1 MNILDQI
8 AASGFRTVDLVIVL
22 IYLALLIFL
31 GLFLGRTKKGE
42 QKSASDYFLAGNTLT
57 WWAVGASLIAAN
69 ISAEQFIGM
78 SGTSYADGI
87 ATAAYELMAAVTLVV
102 IGKFLLPIM
111 LKRNIFTIPQFLR
124 ERYNDGVGL
133 AFSILWLFLYVFV
146 NLTSVAWLG
155 ALAIEQIL
163 GLQGAVLMVGSTAIS
178 MRMVIVVALFLI
190 AGIYS
195 IYGGL
200 ASVAWTDVL
209 QVTFLV
215 GGGLIT
221 AWFALKAVGGDA
233 GVLAGLNNIYTDLTT
248 GEHLNDSHL
257 HLVIQQSHNPSGF
270 ANVPGIAAVV
280 GGVWLT
286 NLGYWG
292 FNQYIIQKGLAA
304 KSIAEAQK
312 GLVFAGFLKILIPF
326 IVCLPGICAYYIS
339 LHPEAFTQLQG
350 SINVSD
356 DAYPWLVR
364 NFTPVGVKGLTFAA
378 LSAAIISSLA
388 SMLNSTSTLFTMD
401 IYKKYIHP
409 GATDKKLVNVGRITS
424 LCALAIAL
432 VAVKPLLGSLDQ
444 AFQYIQEYSGFIY
457 PGIIVVFGLGLLWK
471 RSSARAAV
479 WSAIIVIPL
488 GVLFK
493 IFLGDVPF
501 QLRAGYIFIILFCF
515 HVIMSLID
523 TKVVPAEQLTV
534 KDKKT
539 MIKWARIL
547 GGAGLFFILAATV
560 VTAWGALLPETATPD
575 NNFIA
580 YLNDIGFEAFFFFG
594 TLVGAQA
601 VWLYSNTFDK
611 EKDPKALP
619 IDLSLFHT
627 SKGYNWGA
635 LAICV
640 IVAALYV
647 ILW

>member
-42 QKSASDYFLAGNTLT
+42 EKSASDYFLAGNTLT

-102 IGKFLLPIM
+102 IGKFLLPVM
-111 LKRNIFTIPQFLR
+111 LKRKIFTIPQFLR

-163 GLQGAVLMVGSTAIS
+163 GLQGAVLMIGSWSIS

-233 GVLAGLNNIYTDLTT
+233 GVLGGLNNIFTDLTT
-248 GEHLNDSHL
+248 GEHLHDTHL
-257 HLVIQQSHNPSGF
+257 HLVIQESHNPAGF

-304 KSIAEAQK
+304 KSVAEAQK

-339 LHPEAFTQLQG
+339 LHPEAFTHLQG
-350 SINVSD
+350 SIVVSD

-378 LSAAIISSLA
+378 LAAAIISSLA

-401 IYKKYIHP
+401 IYKKYLNKE
-409 GATDKKLVNVGRITS
+409 ASDKKLVNVGRITS

-479 WSAIIVIPL
+479 WSALIVIPL
-488 GVLFK
+488 GILFK
-493 IFLGDVPF
+493 LFLGDVPF
-501 QLRAGYIFIILFCF
+501 QLRAGYIFIILVCF
-515 HVIMSLID
+515 HIIMSLID
-523 TKVVPAEQLTV
+523 KKVVDAEEL
-534 KDKKT
+534 KEEDKKS

-547 GGAGLFFILAATV
+547 GCTGLCFILAAAV
-560 VTAWGALLPETATPD
+560 VTIWGALLPDSATPD
-575 NNFIA
+575 NHFIA
-580 YLNDIGFEAFFFFG
+580 YLNDIGFQAFYFFG
-594 TLVGAQA
+594 TLVGVQA
-601 VWLYSNTFDK
+601 VWLYSNTNDK
-611 EKDPKALP
+611 KKDPKALP

>member
-42 QKSASDYFLAGNTLT
+42 EKSANDYFLAGNTLT

-102 IGKFLLPIM
+102 IGKFLLPVM
-111 LKRNIFTIPQFLR
+111 LKRKIFTIPQFLR

-163 GLQGAVLMVGSTAIS
+163 GLQGAVLMIGSWSIS

-233 GVLAGLNNIYTDLTT
+233 GVLGGLNNIFTDLTT
-248 GEHLNDSHL
+248 GEHLHDTHL
-257 HLVIQQSHNPSGF
+257 HLVIQESHNPAGF

-304 KSIAEAQK
+304 KSVAEAQK

-339 LHPEAFTQLQG
+339 LHPETFSSLQG
-350 SINVSD
+350 TINVSD

-378 LSAAIISSLA
+378 LAAAIISSLA

-401 IYKKYIHP
+401 IYKKYINK
-409 GATDKKLVNVGRITS
+409 GASDKKLVNVGRITS

-479 WSAIIVIPL
+479 WSALIVIPL
-488 GVLFK
+488 GILFK
-493 IFLGDVPF
+493 VFLGDVPF
-501 QLRAGYIFIILFCF
+501 QLRAGYIFIILVCF
-515 HVIMSLID
+515 HIIMSLID
-523 TKVVPAEQLTV
+523 KKVVGAEEL
-534 KDKKT
+534 KEEDKKS
-539 MIKWARIL
+539 MIKWAKIL
-547 GGAGLFFILAATV
+547 GCTGLCFILAAAV
-560 VTAWGALLPETATPD
+560 VTIWGALLPDSATPD
-575 NNFIA
+575 NNVIA
-580 YLNDIGFEAFFFFG
+580 YLNDIGFQAFYFFG
-594 TLVGAQA
+594 TLVGVQA
-601 VWLYSNTFDK
+601 VWLYSNTYDK
-611 EKDPKALP
+611 KKDPKALP

>member
-1 MNILDQI
+1 MNILEQI
-8 AASGFRTVDLVIVL
+8 SASGFRTVDLIIVL
-22 IYLALLIFL
+22 LYLAVLIFL
-31 GLFLGRTKKGE
+31 GLFLGRNKKGE
-42 QKSASDYFLAGNTLT
+42 EKSANDYFLAGNTLT

-102 IGKFLLPIM
+102 IGKFLLPVM
-111 LKRNIFTIPQFLR
+111 LKRKIFTIPQFLR

-163 GLQGAVLMVGSTAIS
+163 GLQGAMLEMGSITIS

-215 GGGLIT
+215 GGGLVT
-221 AWFALKAVGGDA
+221 AWFALKAVGGGEA
-233 GVLAGLNNIYTDLTT
+233 LSGLANIYHDLTT
-248 GEHLNDSHL
+248 GEHLHDTHL
-257 HLVIQQSHNPSGF
+257 HLVIQESHNPAGF

-304 KSIAEAQK
+304 KSVEEAQK

-339 LHPEAFTQLQG
+339 LHPEAFAHLQG

-378 LSAAIISSLA
+378 LAAAIISSLA

-424 LCALAIAL
+424 LCALLIAL
-432 VAVKPLLGSLDQ
+432 IAVKPLLGSLDQ

-547 GGAGLFFILAATV
+547 GSAGLLFILAATV
-560 VTAWGALLPETATPD
+560 VTAWGALLPDSATPD

-640 IVAALYV
+640 IVAVLYV

>member
-304 KSIAEAQK
+304 KSIAEAQN

-493 IFLGDVPF
+493 IFLGNVPF

>member
-42 QKSASDYFLAGNTLT
+42 EKSANDYFLAGNTLT

-102 IGKFLLPIM
+102 IGKFLLPVM
-111 LKRNIFTIPQFLR
+111 LKRKIFTIPQFLR

-163 GLQGAVLMVGSTAIS
+163 GLQGAVLMIGSWSIS

-233 GVLAGLNNIYTDLTT
+233 GVLGGLNNIFTDLTT
-248 GEHLNDSHL
+248 GEHLHDTHL
-257 HLVIQQSHNPSGF
+257 HLVIQESHNPAGF

-304 KSIAEAQK
+304 KSVAEAQK

-339 LHPEAFTQLQG
+339 LHPEAFTALQG
-350 SINVSD
+350 TINVSD

-378 LSAAIISSLA
+378 LAAAIISSLA

-401 IYKKYIHP
+401 IYKKYINKE
-409 GATDKKLVNVGRITS
+409 ASDKKLVNVGRITS

-479 WSAIIVIPL
+479 WSALIVIPL
-488 GVLFK
+488 GILFK
-493 IFLGDVPF
+493 VFLGNVPF
-501 QLRAGYIFIILFCF
+501 QLRAGYIFIILVCF
-515 HVIMSLID
+515 HIVMSLID
-523 TKVVPAEQLTV
+523 KKVVDAEEL
-534 KDKKT
+534 KEEDKKS
-539 MIKWARIL
+539 MIKWAKIL
-547 GGAGLFFILAATV
+547 GCTGLLFILAAAV
-560 VTAWGALLPETATPD
+560 VTIWGALLPDSATPD

-580 YLNDIGFEAFFFFG
+580 YLNDIGFQAFYFFG
-594 TLVGAQA
+594 TLVGVQA
-601 VWLYSNTFDK
+601 VWLYSNTYDK
-611 EKDPKALP
+611 KKDPKALP

>member
-1 MNILDQI
+1 MNILEQI
-8 AASGFRTVDLVIVL
+8 SASGFRTVDLIIVL
-22 IYLALLIFL
+22 LYLAVLIFL
-31 GLFLGRTKKGE
+31 GLFLGRNKKGE
-42 QKSASDYFLAGNTLT
+42 EKSANDYFLAGNTLT

-102 IGKFLLPIM
+102 IGKFLLPVM
-111 LKRNIFTIPQFLR
+111 LKRKIFTIPQFLR

-163 GLQGAVLMVGSTAIS
+163 GLQGAMLEMGSITIS

-215 GGGLIT
+215 GGGLVT
-221 AWFALKAVGGDA
+221 AWFALKAVGGGEA
-233 GVLAGLNNIYTDLTT
+233 LSGLANIYHDLTT
-248 GEHLNDSHL
+248 GEHLHDTHL
-257 HLVIQQSHNPSGF
+257 HLVIQESHNPAGF

-304 KSIAEAQK
+304 KSVKEAQK

-339 LHPEAFTQLQG
+339 LHPEAFAHLQG

-378 LSAAIISSLA
+378 LAAAIISSLA

-424 LCALAIAL
+424 LCALLIAL
-432 VAVKPLLGSLDQ
+432 IAVKPLLGSLDQ

-547 GGAGLFFILAATV
+547 GSAGLLFILAATV
-560 VTAWGALLPETATPD
+560 VTAWGALLPDSATPD

-635 LAICV
+635 LAICI